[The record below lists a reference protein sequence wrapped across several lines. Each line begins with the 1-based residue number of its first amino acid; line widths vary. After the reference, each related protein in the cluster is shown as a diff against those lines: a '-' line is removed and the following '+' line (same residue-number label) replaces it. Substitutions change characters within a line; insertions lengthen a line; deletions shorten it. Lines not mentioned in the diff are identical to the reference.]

1 MNGLAGRES
10 NLDYESPD
18 MTDSN
23 HIKRRQF
30 LQTAGF
36 GAASILLS
44 RKAPGAASSPVTPLP
59 GSSSDKP
66 NVLVIMTDQHRADLM
81 TCAGRDLVPTPN
93 IDRIASHGVRFTN
106 AYCPYPVCVASR
118 MALLTGLYAHSTG
131 AITNRDRL
139 DWRYRTIANHFAE
152 NGYLTGLIGKM
163 HFVDAH
169 NHGFEYYMS
178 INDWLMYL
186 GPKVQ
191 HYANEIANHP
201 LGQHFFKTVND
212 GGAGLP
218 DVDGLWPKGSPWVG
232 NVEKWNF
239 DNMASRLEPEDHLDM
254 FLAREAAK
262 FITRYR
268 RQPFFLVTSFMKPH
282 SPFYP
287 PRQWAEKY
295 PVEKMTLP
303 DVGDIS
309 KYPQHIQRRIKNMAA
324 LGEKRQRAHRAGY
337 LGNLAFV
344 DTCVGHV
351 YNALEKENLLDNT
364 IVVYTSDHGDMDGDH
379 GLYQKFCLFEPSV
392 RVPLIVSYPKQLPE
406 NKVTAALTEYIG
418 LYPTLS
424 DLAGLEAP
432 RKTTLLDIPGAPE
445 RMDAASF
452 AGLLRDPDIEGP
464 PAAFSEFNLR
474 SRICEYMIHTRR
486 YKYIFNHGSTHE
498 LYDHEADP
506 GEFVNRI
513 NDPGLKKV
521 RDQLR
526 DRLFAWYDPEKNPYR
541 QT

>member
-1 MNGLAGRES
+1 LQSAGV
-10 NLDYESPD
+10 
-18 MTDSN
+18 
-23 HIKRRQF
+23 
-30 LQTAGF
+30 
-36 GAASILLS
+36 GAASVLLG
-44 RKAPGAASSPVTPLP
+44 RKAAGAESPPKDSPITAPPGPHSPP
-59 GSSSDKP
+59 GPDKP

-81 TCAGRDLVPTPN
+81 SCAGRDLVPTPN
-93 IDRIASHGVRFTN
+93 IDRIASRGVRFTN

-131 AITNRDRL
+131 AITNRDQL
-139 DWRYRTIANHFAE
+139 DWRYRTMANHFAE
-152 NGYLTGLIGKM
+152 NGYLTALMGKM

-201 LGQHFFKTVND
+201 LGAQFFKTVDD

-218 DVDGLWPKGSPWVG
+218 DIDGLWPKGSPWVG
-232 NVEKWNF
+232 HVEKWDF
-239 DNMASRLEPEDHLDM
+239 DSMASQLEPEDHLDM

-268 RQPFFLVTSFMKPH
+268 QQPFFLVASFMKPH

-287 PRQWAEKY
+287 PRQWAERY
-295 PVEKMTLP
+295 PVGKMTLP
-303 DVGDIS
+303 EVGDIS
-309 KYPQHIQRRIKNMAA
+309 QYPPHIQRRIQHTRSQ
-324 LGEKRQRAHRAGY
+324 GEKRQRAHRAGY

-351 YNALEKENLLDNT
+351 YEALEKQRLVDNT
-364 IVVYTSDHGDMDGDH
+364 IVVYTSDHGEMD
-379 GLYQKFCLFEPSV
+379 FEPSV
-392 RVPLIVSYPKQLPE
+392 RVPLVVSYPKHLPR
-406 NKVTAALTEYIG
+406 NKVTGALTEYIG

-424 DLAGLEAP
+424 ELAGLQPPE
-432 RKTTLLDIPGAPE
+432 KTTLLDIADAPA
-445 RMDAASF
+445 RMDASSF
-452 AGLLRDPDIEGP
+452 AEVLRAPDLTGP
-464 PAAFSEFNLR
+464 SAVFSEYNLR
-474 SRICEYMIHTRR
+474 SRICEYMIRTQR
-486 YKYIFNHGSTHE
+486 YKYIFNHGTMHE

-513 NDPGLKKV
+513 NDPALKKV
-521 RDQLR
+521 RGRLR
-526 DRLFAWYDPEKNPYR
+526 DRLFAWYNPEKNPYR
-541 QT
+541 PA

>member
-1 MNGLAGRES
+1 MN
-10 NLDYESPD
+10 DK
-18 MTDSN
+18 TQ
-23 HIKRRQF
+23 IKRRQF
-30 LQTAGF
+30 LQTAGV
-36 GAASILLS
+36 GAASALLS
-44 RKAPGAASSPVTPLP
+44 RKSARAESSAPGSNRV
-59 GSSSDKP
+59 KP
-66 NVLVIMTDQHRADLM
+66 NVLLIMTDQHRADLM

-93 IDRIASHGVRFTN
+93 VDRIASRGVRFNN

-118 MALLTGLYAHSTG
+118 MALLTGLYSHSTG
-131 AITNRDRL
+131 AITNRDNL
-139 DWRYRTIANHFAE
+139 DWRYRTMANHFAE

-201 LGQHFFKTVND
+201 LGPNFFKTVD
-212 GGAGLP
+212 DSGAGLP
-218 DVDGLWPKGSPWVG
+218 DIDGLWLRGSPWVG

-239 DNMASRLEPEDHLDM
+239 DHMASPLEAEDHLDS
-254 FLAREAAK
+254 FIARESGK

-268 RQPFFLVTSFMKPH
+268 EQPFFLVTSFMKPH

-295 PVEKMTLP
+295 PVDKLTLP
-303 DVGDIS
+303 EVGDIS
-309 KYPQHIQRRIKNMAA
+309 GYPKHIQRRIRNRAA

-344 DTCVGHV
+344 DTCVGYV
-351 YNALEKENLLDNT
+351 YDVLEKEGLLDST
-364 IVVYTSDHGDMDGDH
+364 IVVYTADHGEMDGDH
-379 GLYQKFCLFEPSV
+379 GLFQKFCLFEPSV
-392 RVPLIVSYPKQLPE
+392 QVPLIVSWPKHLPE
-406 NKVTAALTEYIG
+406 NKVTDALTEYIG

-424 DLAGLEAP
+424 DLAGIEAP
-432 RKTTLLDIPGAPE
+432 RKTTLHKIPGAPE
-445 RMDAASF
+445 RLDARSF
-452 AGLLRDPDIEGP
+452 ADIVRNPDLRGP
-464 PAAFSEFNLR
+464 SAAFSEYNLR
-474 SRICEYMIHTRR
+474 STIPEYMIRTRR
-486 YKYIFNHGSTHE
+486 YKYIYNHGATHE

-513 NDPGLKKV
+513 DEPALKKIQN
-521 RDQLR
+521 RLH
-526 DRLFAWYDPEKNPYR
+526 DRLFTWYNPEKNPYR
-541 QT
+541 PERT

>member
-1 MNGLAGRES
+1 MINNKNVGRRE
-10 NLDYESPD
+10 
-18 MTDSN
+18 
-23 HIKRRQF
+23 F
-30 LQTAGF
+30 LRTAGF
-36 GAASILLS
+36 GTASLMLGN
-44 RKAPGAASSPVTPLP
+44 KAGGAKTPASD
-59 GSSSDKP
+59 SDMAKPAQPHSGKP

-93 IDRIASHGVRFTN
+93 IDLIASRGVRFTN

-118 MALLTGLYAHSTG
+118 MALLTGLYSHSTG
-131 AITNRDRL
+131 AITNQDRL

-152 NGYLTGLIGKM
+152 NGYLTALMGKM

-169 NHGFEYYMS
+169 NHGFEYYLS

-201 LGQHFFKTVND
+201 LGPHFFKTVND

-218 DVDGLWPKGSPWVG
+218 DIDGLWPKGSPWVG

-239 DNMASRLEPEDHLDM
+239 DNMASRLETQDHLDM

-262 FITRYR
+262 FISRYR
-268 RQPFFLVTSFMKPH
+268 EQPFFLVTSFMKPH

-295 PVEKMTLP
+295 PIDKITLP
-303 DVGDIS
+303 KVGDVS
-309 KYPQHIQRRIKNMAA
+309 QYPPHIQRRIKNMAA

-337 LGNLAFV
+337 LGNLAFA
-344 DTCVGHV
+344 DTCIGHV
-351 YNALEKENLLDNT
+351 YKALEKEKLLDNT

-392 RVPLIVSYPKQLPE
+392 RIPLIVSYPKHLPE
-406 NKVTAALTEYIG
+406 KKVTAALTEYIG

-424 DLAGLEAP
+424 ELAGLEAP

-445 RMDAASF
+445 HMDAASF
-452 AGLLRDPDIEGP
+452 ADVLRHPEIEGP

-474 SRICEYMIHTRR
+474 APISEYMIRTRR

-521 RDQLR
+521 REQLR
-526 DRLFAWYDPEKNPYR
+526 ERLFAWYDPEKNPYR
-541 QT
+541 QK